1 MHEFMTGPSKTRAGP
16 AIAAVLLF
24 NPMLGSFY
32 AWSVFLAPLEAELG
46 VPRSEISTVFG
57 EAIFGLTERRNML
70 HTLAS
75 QRTPA
80 DAAQEL
86 VAMLGGDRERIRA
99 AVAEALARL

>member
-1 MHEFMTGPSKTRAGP
+1 MLARAGP
-16 AIAAVLLF
+16 D
-24 NPMLGSFY
+24 
-32 AWSVFLAPLEAELG
+32 
-46 VPRSEISTVFG
+46 G

-86 VAMLGGDRERIRA
+86 VAMLDGDRERIRA
-99 AVAEALARL
+99 AIADALARL